1 MTTNARDNRLRP
13 WLRFK
18 FAQLATLLGRDDEAI
33 TILAEVA
40 AESPGHVGAWRHL
53 GFLHAKHGRD
63 AAAAEA
69 LQRALVLDPVDDG
82 TRFNL
87 GFILHRLKRVDD
99 AIAEY
104 ERVVQTS
111 PKNDRAWYGLGVCL
125 CEKGEWERAVAPLKE
140 AATQQYFNPHAG
152 YQLCLAFHR
161 LGRGDELRT
170 EYERVK
176 SFEPKFAAQI
186 RHDTGIAD

>member
-1 MTTNARDNRLRP
+1 MTTTARDNRLRP

-18 FAQLATLLGRDDEAI
+18 LAQLATLLGRDDDAI
-33 TILAEVA
+33 TILAEIA
-40 AESPGHVGAWRHL
+40 AQAPRHVEAWRHL

-63 AAAAEA
+63 AAAADA
-69 LQRALVLDPVDDG
+69 LAHAIALDPANDS

-87 GFILHRLKRVDD
+87 GFVLHQLKRHDD

-104 ERVVQTS
+104 ERVLQTS
-111 PKNDRAWYGLGVCL
+111 PKNDRAWYGLGLCL
-125 CEKGEWERAVAPLKE
+125 CEKGDWERAVGPLKE

-152 YQLCLAFHR
+152 YQLCLAYGR
-161 LGRGDELRT
+161 LGRTEDLRA

-176 SFEPKFAAQI
+176 SFEPKFAEQI
-186 RHDTGIAD
+186 RRDTGIAD